1 MWPKKPPTV
10 EKCESAWYIF
20 PKAARGAVELVKKEN
35 KMKKKTFI
43 AALFCCLVP
52 LLSGAAG
59 APAPDPLLKL
69 QGSASATLKVFDLP
83 GSIVAAIEDQPGR
96 MPAALFRSI
105 DPNKKVRLPNSFPS
119 SINVFLVKNKKNG
132 KLFLID
138 AGFGRPSSRL
148 LPDLK
153 AAGIPP
159 GMISGILITHIHPDH
174 VGGLT
179 RPDGKAAFP
188 KAKVFIARKE
198 FEAWKSDPNRAGLAK
213 HLAPCKNDL
222 VLFDFDREIPGT
234 GLVPLLYPGHT
245 PGHTVFELQTGPK
258 GERVTFAGDIVHA
271 ADLQIKAYDFC
282 ARFDMEPRTAAGS
295 RKKLLERGGCWFGAH
310 IPFPGRA
317 RIVRRTTDSGIAY
330 FSYTSE

>member
-1 MWPKKPPTV
+1 
-10 EKCESAWYIF
+10 
-20 PKAARGAVELVKKEN
+20 
-35 KMKKKTFI
+35 MKRKSFI

-52 LLSGAAG
+52 FLPGAAEV
-59 APAPDPLLKL
+59 PAPDPLLKL
-69 QGSASATLKVFDLP
+69 QGNVSATLKVFDLP
-83 GSIVAAIEDQPGR
+83 GSIVVAVEDQPGQ

-105 DPNKKVRLPNSFPS
+105 DPYKKFRLPDSFRS

-132 KLFLID
+132 KLFLVD

-153 AAGIPP
+153 AAGISP

-179 RPDGKAAFP
+179 LPGGKAAFP
-188 KAKVFIARKE
+188 GAKVYIARKE
-198 FEAWKSDPNRAGLAK
+198 YDAWREDARRAGLAK
-213 HLAPCKNDL
+213 NLDPVRKDL
-222 VLFDFDREIPGT
+222 VLFDFGNEIPGT
-234 GLVPLLYPGHT
+234 GLIPLLYPGHT
-245 PGHTVFELQTGPK
+245 PGHTVYALSAGAKAPD
-258 GERVTFAGDIVHA
+258 TFFVGDIIHA

-282 ARFDMEPRTAAGS
+282 ARFDMEPRTAVES
-295 RKKLLERGGCWFGAH
+295 RKKLLEQGGCWFGAH

-317 RIVRRTTDSGIAY
+317 RIVRRTTDSGTAY